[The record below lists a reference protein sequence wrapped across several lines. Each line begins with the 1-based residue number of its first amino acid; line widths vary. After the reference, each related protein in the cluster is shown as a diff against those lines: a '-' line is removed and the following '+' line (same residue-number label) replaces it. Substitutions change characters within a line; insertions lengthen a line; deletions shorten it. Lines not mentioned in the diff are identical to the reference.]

1 METILARAIASA
13 LPLHSGD
20 SESSRFLPAPIVN
33 GVPKLLFTDEDV
45 AAMFGMSVSTVR
57 NRCNRKSRWHD
68 PNFPVPRSTD
78 GSGEGRKAAVRW
90 HWADLCAYAADLP
103 PVTSLNPPGKPT
115 RYEKPSRYAARYSGT
130 TDIKQFG
137 TTGESGNKP
146 FDL

>member
-45 AAMFGMSVSTVR
+45 AAMFGISVSTVR

-90 HWADLCAYAADLP
+90 HWVDLCAYAADLP
-103 PVTSLNPPGKPT
+103 QVSPLNS
-115 RYEKPSRYAARYSGT
+115 PSYQKRGGYAGRYSST
-130 TDIKQFG
+130 NDIKQG
-137 TTGESGNKP
+137 SSTGDSGNKP